1 MLLHVTLEHKASE
14 LNDKERSR
22 ASQSSLIFLVVF
34 LFFFHLRIPF
44 GVWEKKKMKTRIT
57 SGL

>member
-1 MLLHVTLEHKASE
+1 MLLHVTLEHKACE

-34 LFFFHLRIPF
+34 FVFFSPQNPSRLM
-44 GVWEKKKMKTRIT
+44 GKKK
-57 SGL
+57 